1 MKQHVGKDRGE
12 VVERGI
18 GLVGDVVIG
27 NEVGEESKNAL
38 GRVEWNVWVSELL
51 GNCCTARKTDGG
63 GGKLAEGRVLGGGG
77 CEGKVGRGGLVVG
90 WSLSGLG
97 FIL

>member
-1 MKQHVGKDRGE
+1 VGDDGGE
-12 VVERGI
+12 VIERGI

-27 NEVGEESKNAL
+27 NEVGEESQNAL
-38 GRVEWNVWVSELL
+38 RRVERDVWIGELL
-51 GNCCTARKTDGG
+51 GKCGTARKTDGG
-63 GGKLAEGRVLGGGG
+63 GRLLAKGRVLGGGG
-77 CEGKVGRGGLVVG
+77 CEGKVGGSGLVVG